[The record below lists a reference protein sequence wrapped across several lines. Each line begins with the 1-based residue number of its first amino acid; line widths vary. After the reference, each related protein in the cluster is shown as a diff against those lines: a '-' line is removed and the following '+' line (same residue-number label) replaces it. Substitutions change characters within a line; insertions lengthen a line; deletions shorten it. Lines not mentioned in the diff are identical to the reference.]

1 VIVQSRLLNIRVIFA
16 ALVVLA
22 LGYGSYEALSFGY
35 LAKIF
40 PLYISLFCLVLAF
53 INLGLEV
60 RRSLREIQ
68 DSGVGLVD
76 LESDWDIPMTAV
88 IGRFCFFLGILLLLY
103 GGICLVGY
111 PLSIT
116 IFLVLF
122 YRFITK
128 TAWWEALVAGFA
140 GLGFISLISRLM
152 VIDWPS
158 GIIQDWVN
166 LPWPLG

>member
-1 VIVQSRLLNIRVIFA
+1 MVQSRLLNIRVIFA
-16 ALVVLA
+16 ALVILA
-22 LGYGSYEALSFGY
+22 LGYGIYEAMSFGF

-40 PLYISLFCLVLAF
+40 PLYMSLFCLILAF
-53 INLGLEV
+53 INLGLEI
-60 RRSLREIQ
+60 RRSLRETQ

-76 LESDWDIPMTAV
+76 LESDWGIPMTAV
-88 IGRFCFFLGILLLLY
+88 IERFCLFLGILLLLY
-103 GGICLVGY
+103 ASIFLVGY

-128 TAWWEALVAGFA
+128 TAWWAALAAGFA

-158 GIIQDWVN
+158 GIIQNWIH